1 MKIKTVLIASALAL
15 AAAGIVQA
23 AGTAMDDKE
32 MGLSKSSVFDVP
44 VPPAWDYVT
53 TQGTMP
59 RYFGD
64 APPMIP
70 HSIAAYENITP
81 TMNMCVS
88 CHKQPDKMGQKVA
101 AGMPTP
107 MPASHYTDLRNSPTK
122 VDKEVDG
129 SRYKCT
135 LCHQA
140 QADAKPLV
148 ENTFKK

>member
-1 MKIKTVLIASALAL
+1 MKIRAALVATALVL
-15 AAAGIVQA
+15 AAAGMAQA
-23 AGTAMDDKE
+23 ANPIDDKD
-32 MGLSKSSVFDVP
+32 MGLSKGSVFDAP
-44 VPPAWDYVT
+44 VPPAWDYT
-53 TQGTMP
+53 ATQGPMP

-70 HSIAAYENITP
+70 HTVGVYENITASQNP
-81 TMNMCVS
+81 CMG
-88 CHKQPDKMGQKVA
+88 CHKQPDKMGQQVA

-107 MPASHYTDLRNSPTK
+107 MPASHYTDLRNAPGE
-122 VDKEVDG
+122 VMKEVDG

-148 ENTFKK
+148 ENTFGK

>member
-1 MKIKTVLIASALAL
+1 MKIRAALIATAMVL
-15 AAAGIVQA
+15 AAAGMAQA
-23 AGTAMDDKE
+23 ANPIDDKD
-32 MGLSKSSVFDVP
+32 MGLSKGSVFDVP
-44 VPPAWDYVT
+44 VPPAWDYAA
-53 TQGTMP
+53 TQGPMP

-70 HSIAAYENITP
+70 HATGAYENITA
-81 TMNMCVS
+81 TQNMCMG

-107 MPASHYTDLRNSPTK
+107 MPASHYTDLRNAPDK
-122 VDKEVDG
+122 VEKEVDG

-135 LCHQA
+135 LCHQG